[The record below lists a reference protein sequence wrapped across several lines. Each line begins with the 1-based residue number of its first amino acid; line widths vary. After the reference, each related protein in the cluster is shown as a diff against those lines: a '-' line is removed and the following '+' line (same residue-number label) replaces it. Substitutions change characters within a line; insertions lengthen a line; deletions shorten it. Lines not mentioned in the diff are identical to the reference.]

1 MTKKLLLLSSIAL
14 FAACSSK
21 LAAPTEADLAGIQDK
36 YPDATLMALN
46 EGKTGYQEVCSN
58 CHALYLP
65 GSYTDAQWAKLVK
78 GMSNKAR
85 NNGIDVSEE
94 REANIAMYLMA
105 VNEQ

>member
-1 MTKKLLLLSSIAL
+1 MTKKLLILSSIAL

-21 LAAPTEADLAGIQDK
+21 LVAPTEADLAGIQEQ
-36 YPDATLMALN
+36 YPNATLMALN
-46 EGKTGYQEVCSN
+46 EGKTHYQEVCSN

-85 NNGIDVSEE
+85 NNGIQVSDDQ
-94 REANIAMYLMA
+94 EAKIALYLMA
-105 VNEQ
+105 VNDQ